1 MTSET
6 ISFNKGVT
14 VKQLKDFLA
23 SVPDDVEIEVWANGD
38 GGVDDVTLE
47 IEHYEGFGDDVSL
60 NIGTYNTI
68 M

>member
-23 SVPDDVEIEVWANGD
+23 SVPDDIEIEVWANGD

-47 IEHYEGFGDDVSL
+47 IEHYEGFDDDVSL
-60 NIGTYNTI
+60 NIETYNTI

>member
-1 MTSET
+1 MSET

-23 SVPDDVEIEVWANGD
+23 SVPDDIEIEVWANGD

-47 IEHYEGFGDDVSL
+47 IDHYEDFDDDVSL
-60 NIGTYNTI
+60 NIETYNSI